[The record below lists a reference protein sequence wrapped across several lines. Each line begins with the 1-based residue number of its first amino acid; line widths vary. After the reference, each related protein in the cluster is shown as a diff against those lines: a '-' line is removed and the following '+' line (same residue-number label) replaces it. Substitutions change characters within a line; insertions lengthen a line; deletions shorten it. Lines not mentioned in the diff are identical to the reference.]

1 MHYSF
6 VVIYII
12 PIKVTGLTET
22 SIYTFIVIASAF
34 SEHNISAIFT
44 IKLLKL
50 MIAV

>member
-12 PIKVTGLTET
+12 PIKVTELTET
-22 SIYTFIVIASAF
+22 SIYTSIVIASAF
-34 SEHNISAIFT
+34 SEHNISPIFT

-50 MIAV
+50 MIV